1 MYWFGVRC
9 HIVYDMNNI
18 ILFRARLVSSENF
31 HWTWQDLDMCPRVDT
46 CPRSN
51 VSSENFHWTQ
61 AGPFYSYKRNFMVT
75 SNIRVREIVTKF
87 SKLDIT

>member
-18 ILFRARLVSSENF
+18 ILFI
-31 HWTWQDLDMCPRVDT
+31 
-46 CPRSN
+46 
-51 VSSENFHWTQ
+51 
-61 AGPFYSYKRNFMVT
+61 YKRNFMVT